1 MVNLRQLND
10 FFRKKGIFIVLH
22 IFILMLSVL
31 LLVRISIDT
40 FKGIEFYEQPKFQK
54 WQFWICL
61 VFMADFFIELFL
73 SENKRHYIATH
84 FIFFLVAIPYQA
96 IMYRYGWHV
105 SKELDYIIRYM
116 PLIRGGY
123 AMAIVVGWLT

>member
-31 LLVRISIDT
+31 LIVMISIDT

-73 SENKRHYIATH
+73 SEKALHRDAFYIFSCGDT
-84 FIFFLVAIPYQA
+84 IS
-96 IMYRYGWHV
+96 GDHV
-105 SKELDYIIRYM
+105 SLW
-116 PLIRGGY
+116 
-123 AMAIVVGWLT
+123 MACL